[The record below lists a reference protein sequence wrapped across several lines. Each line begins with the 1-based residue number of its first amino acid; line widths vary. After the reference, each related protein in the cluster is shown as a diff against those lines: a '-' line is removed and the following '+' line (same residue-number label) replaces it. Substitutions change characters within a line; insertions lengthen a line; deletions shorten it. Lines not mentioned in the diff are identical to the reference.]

1 MPNLLV
7 TGKWGEPH
15 VTSAQQRNYNAGIA
29 GDGQYVMSGM
39 TATMT
44 NSNTCHIDPGVASFN
59 GADVEVPAGGVD
71 LTIENGTQG
80 QKRNDLVV
88 LRYTK
93 NAGSQ
98 VEDVSLAVIKGTPT
112 SGTAT
117 DPAHN
122 EGSILDGD
130 SPCDMPLWRI
140 PLNGIDVGD
149 PVQLFKDFESI
160 SDLRE
165 TISPKF
171 VGSGSANILG
181 MNVTANAYYSEAIK
195 SLMVSVESG
204 SGSIHTS
211 GATTVTKQLLTL
223 PSGMRPSSG
232 KHSTIYVDE
241 RFGKSEFVIVE
252 SSGIVKVG
260 VSLRQAASN
269 YGFESG
275 TVVVPIV

>member
-93 NAGSQ
+93 NPGSQ

-112 SGTAT
+112 SGTAA

-165 TISPKF
+165 TISPIMGIGFRAARSIEMPNAGKW
-171 VGSGSANILG
+171 NIGNFDFMAGIDPGDVL
-181 MNVTANAYYSEAIK
+181 Y
-195 SLMVSVESG
+195 VSVEISTCQ
-204 SGSIHTS
+204 TS
-211 GATTVTKQLLTL
+211 SEGVYARWNTNDGRNDIEIISPISQY
-223 PSGMRPSSG
+223 
-232 KHSTIYVDE
+232 IYINVLVMYSVA
-241 RFGKSEFVIVE
+241 G
-252 SSGIVKVG
+252 
-260 VSLRQAASN
+260 
-269 YGFESG
+269 
-275 TVVVPIV
+275 

>member
-98 VEDVSLAVIKGTPT
+98 VEDVSLVVIKGTPS
-112 SGTAT
+112 SGTAA

-140 PLNGIDVGD
+140 PLNGIVVGE

-160 SDLRE
+160 SSLRE
-165 TISPKF
+165 TISH
-171 VGSGSANILG
+171 LG
-181 MNVTANAYYSEAIK
+181 ELIESEAIPEGD
-195 SLMVSVESG
+195 SLSFSCYEEGFQIDVHGGGLVHSLVVGNNELLQYLRG
-204 SGSIHTS
+204 PAGNP
-211 GATTVTKQLLTL
+211 TVIWEK
-223 PSGMRPSSG
+223 
-232 KHSTIYVDE
+232 
-241 RFGKSEFVIVE
+241 
-252 SSGIVKVG
+252 
-260 VSLRQAASN
+260 
-269 YGFESG
+269 
-275 TVVVPIV
+275 

>member
-7 TGKWGEPH
+7 TGKWSEPH

-93 NAGSQ
+93 NPGSQ
-98 VEDVSLAVIKGTPT
+98 VEDVSLTVIKGTPT

-149 PVQLFKDFESI
+149 PVRLFKDFESI

-165 TISPKF
+165 TISQKADEEAVF
-171 VGSGSANILG
+171 GEEDFASGIIIAKRKGSVCAVTLSGS
-181 MNVTANAYYSEAIK
+181 TS
-195 SLMVSVESG
+195 VSSWGEN
-204 SGSIHTS
+204 
-211 GATTVTKQLLTL
+211 KLCTL
-223 PSGMRPSSG
+223 PQSMRPLLQV
-232 KHSTIYVDE
+232 HSPVCVQT
-241 RFGKSEFVIVE
+241 
-252 SSGIVKVG
+252 VKGNYALFRIETNGDVFIQSKG
-260 VSLRQAASN
+260 DAS
-269 YGFESG
+269 YG
-275 TVVVPIV
+275 PIWMFASVCYPVAS

>member
-98 VEDVSLAVIKGTPT
+98 VEDVSLVVIKGTPS
-112 SGTAT
+112 SGTAA

-160 SDLRE
+160 SDLRQI
-165 TISPKF
+165 ISPIMGIGF
-171 VGSGSANILG
+171 RAARSLEMPVAGTWNIGSFDFMEGIDPDDVL
-181 MNVTANAYYSEAIK
+181 Y
-195 SLMVSVESG
+195 VSVEISTCQ
-204 SGSIHTS
+204 TS
-211 GATTVTKQLLTL
+211 SEGVYARWNTNDGRNNIEIISPISQY
-223 PSGMRPSSG
+223 
-232 KHSTIYVDE
+232 IYINVLAMYSVA
-241 RFGKSEFVIVE
+241 G
-252 SSGIVKVG
+252 
-260 VSLRQAASN
+260 
-269 YGFESG
+269 
-275 TVVVPIV
+275 

>member
-29 GDGQYVMSGM
+29 GDGQYVMRGM

-98 VEDVSLAVIKGTPT
+98 VEDVSLVVIKGTPS
-112 SGTAT
+112 SGTAA

-160 SDLRE
+160 SDLRQ
-165 TISPKF
+165 TISPIMGIGF
-171 VGSGSANILG
+171 RAARSLEMPNAGTWNIGSFDFMAGIDPG
-181 MNVTANAYYSEAIK
+181 DVMY
-195 SLMVSVESG
+195 VSVEISTCQ
-204 SGSIHTS
+204 TS
-211 GATTVTKQLLTL
+211 SEGVHARWNTNDGRNDIEIISPISQY
-223 PSGMRPSSG
+223 
-232 KHSTIYVDE
+232 IYINVLVMYSVA
-241 RFGKSEFVIVE
+241 G
-252 SSGIVKVG
+252 
-260 VSLRQAASN
+260 
-269 YGFESG
+269 
-275 TVVVPIV
+275 

>member
-98 VEDVSLAVIKGTPT
+98 VEDVSLVVIKGTPS

-165 TISPKF
+165 TISQRTIHYDGIAINQPF
-171 VGSGSANILG
+171 GQVWYRWIDITISISPSIALASIGTASGVLWIGAVNVVGTKLSIMVCSATEQAAASFDL
-181 MNVTANAYYSEAIK
+181 AY
-195 SLMVSVESG
+195 LMVS
-204 SGSIHTS
+204 
-211 GATTVTKQLLTL
+211 
-223 PSGMRPSSG
+223 
-232 KHSTIYVDE
+232 
-241 RFGKSEFVIVE
+241 
-252 SSGIVKVG
+252 
-260 VSLRQAASN
+260 
-269 YGFESG
+269 
-275 TVVVPIV
+275 